1 MVRQNCAFCLIQ
13 TVFDMLQQ
21 KKRLKET
28 KQSLARFPIETESAP
43 PFHHEHYDC
52 LPQRHKDQS
61 VFTYIPIIRGK
72 FNGERED
79 FDRLPQEQ
87 RFQLYELLMLGRVH
101 NLWDEIQQLKTRRKV
116 EKKLKRSSSKKL
128 NEILDMLENDPSL
141 RAEDLIHVLPKRL
154 FSKLM
159 LYVKYAGNTQV
170 SIRKFFENM
179 EK

>member
-1 MVRQNCAFCLIQ
+1 MLAHKKLEQ
-13 TVFDMLQQ
+13 T
-21 KKRLKET
+21 KKA
-28 KQSLARFPIETESAP
+28 LAQFPSETEAAP
-43 PFHHEHYDC
+43 PFHEDHYYE
-52 LPQRHKDQS
+52 LHQRHKDQS
-61 VFTYIPIIRGK
+61 VFTYIPSIRMK

-87 RFQLYELLMLGRVH
+87 RFALYEMIMLGKVR
-101 NLWDEIQQLKTRRKV
+101 NLWEEIDQLKTKRKV

-128 NEILDMLENDPSL
+128 NEILDMLEADPTL

-159 LYVKYAGNTQV
+159 LYVKYAGNNQE
-170 SIRKFFENM
+170 SIRRFFENM